1 MCVVS
6 TVLWKSGR
14 LQSRPSGERRA
25 DSLVASFQGSSRM
38 EAGYGTRPT
47 STAEL
52 SVPYGRLLRHIFIS
66 LCFLKVCGFCG
77 NARFS
82 YPDLVTY
89 T

>member
-1 MCVVS
+1 
-6 TVLWKSGR
+6 
-14 LQSRPSGERRA
+14 
-25 DSLVASFQGSSRM
+25 M
-38 EAGYGTRPT
+38 EAGYGTRAT

-66 LCFLKVCGFCG
+66 IFFFFFLKVCGFCG